1 MNVVLLN
8 ESFKIQLLE
17 LISSVAAEHVL
28 PQLEAAGREHYLAK
42 LLPDIENCFASHTGR
57 YLGILRNGC
66 LVGACGFSTKG
77 HIAQLFVRTNEQARG
92 IGTMLLNQAVS
103 QCCSDRVTVNASI
116 NAVSYYKRQGF
127 EPMQEQRT
135 VNGIS
140 FLPMAK
146 VNN

>member
-1 MNVVLLN
+1 MNVVDLN
-8 ESFKIQLLE
+8 ENSKIQLLE

-28 PQLEAAGREHYLAK
+28 PQLEVAGREQYLTN
-42 LLPDIENCFASHTGR
+42 LLPDIESCFASETGR
-57 YLGILRNGC
+57 YIGILCNRSLIG
-66 LVGACGFSTKG
+66 VCGFTTKG
-77 HIAQLFVRTNEQARG
+77 HIAQLFVRTSEQGKG

-116 NAVSYYKRQGF
+116 NAVPYYELQGF
-127 EPMQEQRT
+127 RPTQEQKT

-146 VNN
+146 VNS